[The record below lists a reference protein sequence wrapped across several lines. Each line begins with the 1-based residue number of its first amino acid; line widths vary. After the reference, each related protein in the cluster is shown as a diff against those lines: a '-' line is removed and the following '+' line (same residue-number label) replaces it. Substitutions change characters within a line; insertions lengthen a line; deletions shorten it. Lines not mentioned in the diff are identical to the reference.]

1 MYAWQCSEQFFQ
13 ILAHLILIIR
23 THFKDEGSKAQT
35 LRNTQS
41 HVPSKWK
48 SWNLHP
54 NNLVPKS
61 RLIMAMYPSV
71 FPDFTLY
78 IQKCD
83 LVFPPKEV
91 FGKMFNNIIVCGRYH
106 ILGLFL

>member
-23 THFKDEGSKAQT
+23 THYEFFKDEGSKAQT
-35 LRNTQS
+35 LRNTQG

-48 SWNLHP
+48 SWNLNP

-61 RLIMAMYPSV
+61 RLNGYVSLCFPRFYIVYP
-71 FPDFTLY
+71 
-78 IQKCD
+78 
-83 LVFPPKEV
+83 
-91 FGKMFNNIIVCGRYH
+91 KM
-106 ILGLFL
+106 

>member
-13 ILAHLILIIR
+13 ILAHLILIIT

-35 LRNTQS
+35 SRNTQG
-41 HVPSKWK
+41 HVPGKWK
-48 SWNLHP
+48 SWNLNP

-61 RLIMAMYPSV
+61 RLIMAVSPSI
-71 FPDFTLY
+71 FLDFILS

-83 LVFPPKEV
+83 LVSPPK
-91 FGKMFNNIIVCGRYH
+91 K
-106 ILGLFL
+106 FLAKCLIT